1 LPATIQP
8 RIDEESTVN
17 KLRLSVSVLATAPL
31 ALHMGTARAQLEE
44 IVVTATKREQSV
56 QEVPLSIAAFD
67 GDTYRELSRGTLD
80 GLAAQV
86 TNLQAYATNTFLQ
99 SVHIRGIGLNEFQ
112 GQYDSPVAQHYD
124 EVYVAKPWMTS
135 RRQFDIS
142 RVEVLKGPQGT
153 LFGRNTTGGAVNY
166 YTNAPEQEFDAD
178 IELGFDEHERY
189 RVTGMINSGITDRL
203 SGRLAFNSEFGE
215 GGPQYNLYDG
225 EEHGKPDVFEVRGQL
240 LWEGD
245 NLKVRALLHGGADQ
259 SEKVAWKG
267 PGIFNPGLTSPV
279 DYCPAV
285 LSGAIFTNPT
295 LCPKF
300 GGLGPNPDGEFEPA
314 DPYTINQNTPP
325 QVDDT
330 FYGGYL
336 RFEYDFGGATLT
348 SITGAE
354 YYERIHREDSQS
366 DIYNSTS
373 THYYN
378 EINQF
383 TQEFRL
389 TGDAGDRWRYTV
401 GVFYEHDDLDQVD
414 GSDLSEQ
421 PIPLGLPPFGN
432 QFFAQFNQ
440 KLDSAAAFANLEFRA
455 TDAVTL
461 NAGLR
466 YTRDKIEVNDVLL
479 GLGSLPQTG
488 KEKFTTPCIITTI
501 FGGPPGWADCPVGPV
516 GPLASLYND
525 DRTDENVSGMLG
537 IEWKSSEDVMLYGTL
552 TTGYRAGGYSLP
564 FAGAASEFDPE
575 EIFAQEVGLKSR
587 WANGTVQL
595 NAAVFHY
602 EYDDVQVNVDDTISP
617 LVPITRNIGKQENW
631 GAELDLEWAPTE
643 NWFVKQGLGW
653 LDAEYQDTDRII
665 TTYAGP
671 VPLEGKTPVNSPEL
685 TYNGILQYRQA
696 FGNGWKGRFGVD
708 YRWVDERY
716 LEATNQ
722 LFDKSDDYWLAN
734 VRAGVSSSDDRW
746 DLSLYC
752 TNVTDEE
759 YITYINNI
767 SFFAL
772 EIFGE
777 PRTVGG
783 VVSYRFR

>member
-1 LPATIQP
+1 
-8 RIDEESTVN
+8 VN
-17 KLRLSVSVLATAPL
+17 KLRASMSAIAAAPL
-31 ALHMGTARAQLEE
+31 LLHFGTARAQLEE
-44 IVVTATKREQSV
+44 IIVTATKREQSL
-56 QEVPLSIAAFD
+56 QEVPLSISAFD
-67 GDTYRELSRGTLD
+67 EDTYRELSRGTLD

-135 RRQFDIS
+135 RRQFDIA

-166 YTNAPEQEFDAD
+166 YTNAPEQEFDASV
-178 IELGFDEHERY
+178 ELGFDEHERY
-189 RVTGMINSGITDRL
+189 RVNGMINSGLTERL
-203 SGRLAFNSEFGE
+203 SGRLSFNTEFGD
-215 GGPQYNLYDG
+215 GGPQYNLYTG
-225 EEHGKPDVFEVRGQL
+225 EEHGKPDVYEIRGQL

-245 NLKVRALLHGGADQ
+245 NLKVRALVHGGADQ

-267 PGIFNPGLTSPV
+267 PGIFNIGGGICADAL
-279 DYCPAV
+279 AGQH
-285 LSGAIFTNPT
+285 LTNPSS
-295 LCPKF
+295 CSKF
-300 GGLGPNPDGEFEPA
+300 AGFAELNGFPEGEFEPD

-325 QVDDT
+325 EVDDT

-336 RFEYDFGGATLT
+336 RFDYEMDWATLT

-366 DIYNSTS
+366 DIFNSTS

-378 EINQF
+378 EMNQF

-389 TGDAGDRWRYTV
+389 TGGDRLRYTL

-421 PIPLGLPPFGN
+421 PLPGIVPPFAN

-440 KLDSAAAFANLEFRA
+440 TLDSAAAFANLEFA
-455 TDAVTL
+455 LTDALTVTG
-461 NAGLR
+461 GLR
-466 YTRDKIEVNDVLL
+466 YTRDKIEVSDVLL
-479 GLGSLPQTG
+479 GLGQLPQTG
-488 KEKFTTPCIITTI
+488 KEKYVTPCLITTF
-501 FGGPPGWADCPVGPV
+501 FGGPIGSDACPFLGPIA
-516 GPLASLYND
+516 PLYND

-537 IEWKSSEDVMLYGTL
+537 LEWKTSEDVMLYGTL

-564 FAGAASEFDPE
+564 FAGAATEFDPE
-575 EIFAQEVGLKSR
+575 EIFAQEVGIKSR
-587 WANGTVQL
+587 WLDGSIQL

-602 EYDDVQVNVDDTISP
+602 EYDDVQVNVDDIVSP
-617 LVPITRNIGKQENW
+617 LVPITRNIGTQENW
-631 GAELDLEWAPTE
+631 GAEVDLEWAPSE

-653 LDAEYQDTDRII
+653 LDAEYQDTDRTIA
-665 TTYAGP
+665 TYGGP

-685 TYNGILQYRQA
+685 TYNGIVQYRQA

-722 LFDKSDDYWLAN
+722 VFDKSDDYWLGN

-746 DLSLYC
+746 DLSVYC

-767 SFFAL
+767 AFFAL
-772 EIFGE
+772 EIYGE

-783 VVSYRFR
+783 TLSYRFR